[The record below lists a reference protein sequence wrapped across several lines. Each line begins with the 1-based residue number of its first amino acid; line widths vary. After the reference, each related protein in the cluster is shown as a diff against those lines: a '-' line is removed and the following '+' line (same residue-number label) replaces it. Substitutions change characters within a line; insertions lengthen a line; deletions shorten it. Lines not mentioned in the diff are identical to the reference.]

1 MKWQILVTSLV
12 LSVAVSTQSFGFELL
27 DRMLGIN
34 GFESKCCA
42 EKAAKNDCSAKAKA
56 AKNDC
61 GAKAKA
67 AKSDCNGKSATQK
80 SATQKDATQK
90 SVRSLIRKGCDDKKA
105 SDCGEKAATQKGGD
119 KTSLL
124 DRIFACDRDCGGKS
138 KSSGSATQKSATQKS
153 ATQKDSKCGAEKATK
168 CGCGA
173 SAKSAKTSKG
183 GKAPKAPMPPAP
195 IVDPS
200 AYMPVQPK
208 ANVIS

>member
-105 SDCGEKAATQKGGD
+105 SDCGAKAATQKGGD

-138 KSSGSATQKSATQKS
+138 KSSGSATQKSATQK
-153 ATQKDSKCGAEKATK
+153 DSKCGAEKATK

-183 GKAPKAPMPPAP
+183 GKAPRAPMPPAP

>member
-34 GFESKCCA
+34 GCESKCCA

-67 AKSDCNGKSATQK
+67 AKSGCNGKSATQK
-80 SATQKDATQK
+80 SATQKDATQKDATQK

-105 SDCGEKAATQKGGD
+105 SDCGAKAAGV
-119 KTSLL
+119 LL
-124 DRIFACDRDCGGKS
+124 HMHFHRVGLQRRRQN
-138 KSSGSATQKSATQKS
+138 ATVVLARARSPTHIRFVA
-153 ATQKDSKCGAEKATK
+153 
-168 CGCGA
+168 
-173 SAKSAKTSKG
+173 
-183 GKAPKAPMPPAP
+183 
-195 IVDPS
+195 
-200 AYMPVQPK
+200 
-208 ANVIS
+208 